1 MPTDNQQWI
10 QTSTIEGTPGID
22 TWVVANEHPLF
33 AAGGGF
39 IVVHA
44 FIGFVH
50 PSFDQATGLPLD
62 YGPKFI
68 CPATGCPAPGATVK
82 GRVVSVHGNRPPL
95 QPGLEVGRPVVDAW
109 VGLSDTLNGNAAVFV
124 GPCNDNSEF
133 TITGVPPGVYTLTM
147 WDFPLDQVID
157 YRTVVVT
164 ADNAVNGNVLD
175 FGNIPI
181 FRWFGWFSGYVF
193 ADANRNG
200 FRDRNP
206 VTGDWLEA
214 GIGNQTVNLW
224 FRDGSFYKTT
234 KTDPTGYYEF
244 SEVFP
249 WYKWI
254 VAERWPVDTGKR
266 TGSTIWVDNGGRFP
280 VNYDPPV
287 PVNFADP
294 STWYNDI
301 LTPQPQPENGGKG
314 YRTELGDATT
324 KAAFMFMEDTYWIDW
339 GKTPYGPGENG
350 GISGNVFY
358 QAMRTE
364 VNPAQAGQTWW
375 ATGIPRVKVNLYED
389 MNRDGIP
396 DGPVLRTTFTTSWDD
411 NFPTGCVD
419 NVGRAQPFSPYI
431 DCAEIIWTWGQIRP
445 GVYDGGFSFKS
456 LPNGT
461 YIVEV
466 IPPPTYE
473 IAKEEDQNI
482 YFPGETLTP
491 SLLP

>member
-1 MPTDNQQWI
+1 M
-10 QTSTIEGTPGID
+10 
-22 TWVVANEHPLF
+22 
-33 AAGGGF
+33 
-39 IVVHA
+39 
-44 FIGFVH
+44 
-50 PSFDQATGLPLD
+50 
-62 YGPKFI
+62 
-68 CPATGCPAPGATVK
+68 

-95 QPGLEVGRPVVDAW
+95 QPGLELGRPVVDAW
-109 VGLSDTLNGNAAVFV
+109 VGLSDTLNGNAAVFA

-147 WDFPLDQVID
+147 WDFPLDQIID

-214 GIGNQTVNLW
+214 GVQSQTITLR
-224 FRDGSFYKTT
+224 FRDGALYKFTT
-234 KTDPTGYYEF
+234 TDPTGYYEF
-244 SEVFP
+244 TEVFP

-254 VAERWPVDTGKR
+254 VAERSSSDTGKR

-314 YRTELGDATT
+314 YRTELGDRQHEGHVPLHGGHDLGRLG
-324 KAAFMFMEDTYWIDW
+324 EDQLRPRRERRDF
-339 GKTPYGPGENG
+339 GQRVLPGDAHRGQPGPGRPDVVGDRHSPREAQPVRGHGPGRDPGRSRPSGPRSRRG
-350 GISGNVFY
+350 G
-358 QAMRTE
+358 T
-364 VNPAQAGQTWW
+364 
-375 ATGIPRVKVNLYED
+375 
-389 MNRDGIP
+389 
-396 DGPVLRTTFTTSWDD
+396 TTSQPGAWTMSAG
-411 NFPTGCVD
+411 PSRSLPTSIARRSSGRGSRCARGCSTGCFPSTTCET
-419 NVGRAQPFSPYI
+419 G
-431 DCAEIIWTWGQIRP
+431 
-445 GVYDGGFSFKS
+445 
-456 LPNGT
+456 
-461 YIVEV
+461 
-466 IPPPTYE
+466 PT
-473 IAKEEDQNI
+473 
-482 YFPGETLTP
+482 
-491 SLLP
+491 SSR